1 MSDGIIGFFEWL
13 KTGDNWAWVLMSGFA
28 LSWFIQSVISAWR
41 KK

>member
-1 MSDGIIGFFEWL
+1 MIAFFEWM
-13 KTGDNWAWVLMSGFA
+13 KVDENWAWVLLYGFA